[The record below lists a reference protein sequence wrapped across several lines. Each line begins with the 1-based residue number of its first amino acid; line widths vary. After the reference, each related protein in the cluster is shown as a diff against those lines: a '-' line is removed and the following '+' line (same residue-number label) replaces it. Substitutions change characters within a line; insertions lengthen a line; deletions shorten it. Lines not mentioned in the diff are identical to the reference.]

1 MRTLPALALLLA
13 IGTATAPGQTFVRA
27 SAGATYSTDL
37 VGEVIQDPISTRQ
50 GIAPTGTLLV
60 GWTLPSGYRLGVEAR
75 YAAGTLEVDDGG
87 VGEDLGSLATL
98 QVGILGDGP
107 IRGAFR
113 WEAVV
118 GMLRYSPE
126 HDIGVFRDDS
136 PSPLILGGGI
146 SWSRPLAAALDL
158 LVGARYDFHSFSS
171 QRLEGDGYSSSQ
183 AVHRFALTLGVERR
197 F

>member
-1 MRTLPALALLLA
+1 MRILPALALLVV
-13 IGTATAPGQTFVRA
+13 TAPASGQTFVRA
-27 SAGATYSTDL
+27 AAGATYSTDL
-37 VGEVIQDPISTRQ
+37 VGEVIQVPISTRQ
-50 GIAPTGTLLV
+50 GIAPTGVLLV

-75 YAAGTLEVDDGG
+75 YASGSLEVDDGG
-87 VGEDLGSLATL
+87 VADDLGSLATL

-118 GMLRYSPE
+118 GMLRYMPE
-126 HDIGVFRDDS
+126 RDIGVFRDDS
-136 PSPLILGGGI
+136 PSPLVLGGGV
-146 SWSRPLAAALDL
+146 SWSRPLAPALDL

-171 QRLEGDGYSSSQ
+171 KRLDADGYSSSQ
-183 AVHRFALTLGVERR
+183 AVHRFALTLGVERS